1 MIRGDAL
8 RGVPSTAAAFP
19 LSSAS
24 LTALTESFVKLPN
37 AKNALISESKIR
49 GYLLSL
55 SHPVGQSKAR
65 FFRGRGFSVENWQL
79 LADALGE
86 IAVGN
91 EVTGTEPSP
100 FGMRYIID
108 GRLPTPDGR
117 NPLVRTVWFID
128 TEKEIPHFVTAFP
141 R

>member
-1 MIRGDAL
+1 M
-8 RGVPSTAAAFP
+8 
-19 LSSAS
+19 
-24 LTALTESFVKLPN
+24 TALTEFLVKLPN
-37 AKNALISESKIR
+37 AKTVLISESKIR

-65 FFRGRGFSVENWQL
+65 FFLGRGFSVENWQL

-86 IAVGN
+86 IAASN

-100 FGMRYIID
+100 FGMRYIVD
-108 GRLPTPDGR
+108 GRLRTPDGR

-128 TEKEIPHFVTAFP
+128 AGSETPHFVTAFP

>member
-1 MIRGDAL
+1 M
-8 RGVPSTAAAFP
+8 
-19 LSSAS
+19 
-24 LTALTESFVKLPN
+24 KLPN
-37 AKNALISESKIR
+37 AERVIISESKIR
-49 GYLLSL
+49 DYLLSR

-65 FFRGRGFSVENWQL
+65 FFLGRGFTVENWRL
-79 LADALGE
+79 LADAISD
-86 IAVGN
+86 IAAVN

-108 GRLPTPDGR
+108 ARLRTPDGR

-128 TEKEIPHFVTAFP
+128 AGQETPHFVTAFP